1 MSKKKGK
8 RTRQKGRTSIYL
20 RGQTYWIYYREA
32 GRTVRHSL
40 KTTDAVQ
47 AEDIQKRT
55 EALLLTD
62 GLSVMT
68 DVPTEAA
75 VDRFMRR
82 LEVNNRRPKTIG
94 QYDWAF
100 RKFFG
105 IVARETIGD
114 FRPEDAETFKE
125 RGLASG
131 LRPRSV
137 NSVLCHVRTL
147 FERAEIDGLID
158 KNPFRRV
165 PMLKVE
171 RKIPVFIP
179 RADVEGLLEFLK
191 DHPPYDLVAALGALC
206 GFRKGEISAAL
217 WEWFDFE
224 RRTVTLSSRSDFTLK
239 DYEAR
244 TVPLSTWALSILEPR
259 KKKRGYVIRFE
270 SMKRVGPAAEFKR
283 RWPKLVEG
291 AGLPG
296 VTIKQLRSTFGSLYL
311 QQGVSLSKIALWLG
325 HSSEDVTR
333 RHYATLTAYDADID
347 KVTLTGTL
355 QNGG

>member
-1 MSKKKGK
+1 MSKKEMDSG
-8 RTRQKGRTSIYL
+8 RQKGRTRIYL
-20 RGQTYWIYYREA
+20 RGPNYWIYYRHA
-32 GRTVRHSL
+32 GRTFQYSL
-40 KTTDAVQ
+40 KTQDAFT
-47 AEDIQKRT
+47 ARKIQKQM
-55 EALLLTD
+55 EATLLTD
-62 GLSVMT
+62 GLSVRI
-68 DVPTEAA
+68 DVPTSAC

-82 LEVNNRRPKTIG
+82 LEVTNRRPKTIG

-100 RKFFG
+100 RRFFG
-105 IVARETIGD
+105 IVARDTIGE

-125 RGLASG
+125 RGQASG
-131 LRPRSV
+131 LCPRSV

-171 RKIPVFIP
+171 RKIPVFVP
-179 RADVEGLLEFLK
+179 RADVERLLEFLK
-191 DHPPYDLVAALGALC
+191 DHPPYDLVATLGALC

-239 DYEAR
+239 DYDAR
-244 TVPLSTWALSILEPR
+244 TVPLSTWALSILEPQ
-259 KKKRGYVIRFE
+259 KKTRGYVIRFDG
-270 SMKRVGPAAEFKR
+270 MKRAGPAAEYKR
-283 RWPKLVEG
+283 RWPKLVEA

-311 QQGVSLSKIALWLG
+311 QEGVSMSKIALWLG

-333 RHYATLTAYDADID
+333 RHYATLTAYDADIE
-347 KVTLTGTL
+347 KVGK
-355 QNGG
+355 